1 MQSPFISN
9 NNDSNTINNPW
20 KGSVQKVTE
29 ATVRRLGEA
38 FNINVEDKPASQ
50 VIAEIKAVVNNPE
63 TKKAISDAS
72 ESAAVAFE
80 AARPGLE
87 KIIDS
92 FAEMASKAGRRAIM
106 VGKELLG
113 EVPVVGPALELP
125 MVLSDFVK
133 MANTVVTNGSE
144 ILETMI
150 QTIRIAK
157 QAAASLPLTSSSLPL
172 TSSSLPLTS
181 SSLPLTS
188 SSLPLTSTQ
197 SSSSLTSYLPH
208 PIQPAIQQQLQ
219 QQGGGAARRQT
230 MRSLE
235 NTRRS
240 ISQFL
245 KKDELVFVHR
255 KQNTNKSK
263 RKQSK
268 LSHRGKKKRHH
279 KYTRYAKK

>member
-172 TSSSLPLTS
+172 TS
-181 SSLPLTS
+181 
-188 SSLPLTSTQ
+188 TQ